1 VIARPADERLAAV
14 APRRH
19 RAVIAAVA
27 STLLLL
33 SGAATFV
40 DPDVWHSMALA
51 REMLALGR
59 VPSTDSFAYTPT
71 VVPVVHH
78 EWGSGMLFY
87 FLATHGGTLALQVV
101 RAGLIAALAV
111 GTVRIAR
118 RRGATTAVLAALA
131 PLAIV
136 MSWIGLTALRPQ
148 LITLVFLCAWL
159 HVIERDRRGER
170 GWIPVALVGHVVWLN
185 LHGGFVVGMAFLML
199 HAVEQAF
206 RRRPFIHVLA
216 VLAAMV
222 ALVAVNPYGL
232 AYYPYLAEALTMPRP
247 NIGEWNPIWRA
258 HPFGLAVYLVSVAIG
273 AAALLATGIGR
284 APGWLILVSAAYL
297 AARHER
303 HVSIHALVWFAY
315 VPGLAATTAIGRRLG
330 RLWERPP
337 GPVTHAIGVV
347 ALGLSL
353 ALFLSQRPWR
363 LTVPGTTPDGAPAP
377 YPVGAVDYLDA
388 NGVRANALVPFG
400 AGAYVAWKL
409 HPRIKVSLDSRYET
423 AFPPELLVQHIDFY
437 DARDG
442 WQRFL
447 ERYPTDVVLA
457 PATAPVVRALAT
469 HTPWTLVYR
478 DDAYVLF
485 SRPGLV
491 LPFSTGL

>member
-1 VIARPADERLAAV
+1 
-14 APRRH
+14 
-19 RAVIAAVA
+19 
-27 STLLLL
+27 
-33 SGAATFV
+33 
-40 DPDVWHSMALA
+40 
-51 REMLALGR
+51 
-59 VPSTDSFAYTPT
+59 
-71 VVPVVHH
+71 
-78 EWGSGMLFY
+78 
-87 FLATHGGTLALQVV
+87 
-101 RAGLIAALAV
+101 
-111 GTVRIAR
+111 
-118 RRGATTAVLAALA
+118 
-131 PLAIV
+131 
-136 MSWIGLTALRPQ
+136 
-148 LITLVFLCAWL
+148 
-159 HVIERDRRGER
+159 
-170 GWIPVALVGHVVWLN
+170 
-185 LHGGFVVGMAFLML
+185 
-199 HAVEQAF
+199 
-206 RRRPFIHVLA
+206 
-216 VLAAMV
+216 
-222 ALVAVNPYGL
+222 
-232 AYYPYLAEALTMPRP
+232 
-247 NIGEWNPIWRA
+247 
-258 HPFGLAVYLVSVAIG
+258 
-273 AAALLATGIGR
+273 
-284 APGWLILVSAAYL
+284 
-297 AARHER
+297 
-303 HVSIHALVWFAY
+303 
-315 VPGLAATTAIGRRLG
+315 
-330 RLWERPP
+330 
-337 GPVTHAIGVV
+337 VTHAIGVV

-491 LPFSTGL
+491 LPFSDRRDHRIVGTFP